1 MLYLLEVNA
10 LAAAIVTAFV
20 FTVSGFVIL
29 GILAWRAART
39 YAAAQHRI
47 YRRVAGLLTQS
58 QSFANSIAISRSFSR
73 STKGSDL
80 VQHQIQ

>member
-47 YRRVAGLLTQS
+47 YRRVAGLLTS